1 MQKDK
6 DCTGCHPQK
15 TDGVS
20 VVKPT
25 KGSQT
30 PWLLSGDSWNDDDDW
45 YECIGCGGPAKDTWC
60 GFCLN
65 EE

>member
-6 DCTGCHPQK
+6 DCTGCPLQK
-15 TDGVS
+15 TDGAS

-30 PWLLSGDSWNDDDDW
+30 QWQSNGDDW